1 MSNSKYM
8 TCCNCICTGWKYHK
22 TLCCYLDCFPLSNL
36 SMHGFLNIYI
46 VSILIRRSF
55 PTCPS
60 RGWSWTV
67 HCPRNPSRAFQ
78 SSCWG
83 WNFVWQLPWRSR
95 DLQLDPMVRPE
106 VCNPNS
112 FGLSFPKNSKGV
124 LGVQRVGQNFAH
136 QNHYTLPTIQPNLN
150 CKIKSKAATATLSI
164 KTPPWSSIERS
175 TYSVSHWSILCL
187 SRSRR
192 GMQIH

>member
-8 TCCNCICTGWKYHK
+8 TFLITVSVQVGNYTKHSVAISIATH
-22 TLCCYLDCFPLSNL
+22 FPTYPWTDFST
-36 SMHGFLNIYI
+36 SDV

-55 PTCPS
+55 PACPS

-95 DLQLDPMVRPE
+95 DLQLDPNCQMVRPE

-112 FGLSFPKNSKGV
+112 FGLSVPKIQKESLGGAKSWAKFCPSKSLHFG
-124 LGVQRVGQNFAH
+124 NDS
-136 QNHYTLPTIQPNLN
+136 TQPKL
-150 CKIKSKAATATLSI
+150 
-164 KTPPWSSIERS
+164 
-175 TYSVSHWSILCL
+175 
-187 SRSRR
+187 
-192 GMQIH
+192 QD

>member
-1 MSNSKYM
+1 MN
-8 TCCNCICTGWKYHK
+8 
-22 TLCCYLDCFPLSNL
+22 
-36 SMHGFLNIYI
+36 GFLNIWRCLHSHSTLI
-46 VSILIRRSF
+46 PCLSISRLELDCSLSEKSFSCIPVIMLGLKLRLATPMAVTWPTTGPELSDGQARSLQ
-55 PTCPS
+55 PKQLRVERS
-60 RGWSWTV
+60 K
-67 HCPRNPSRAFQ
+67 NP
-78 SSCWG
+78 
-83 WNFVWQLPWRSR
+83 
-95 DLQLDPMVRPE
+95 
-106 VCNPNS
+106 
-112 FGLSFPKNSKGV
+112 KGV

-136 QNHYTLPTIQPNLN
+136 QNHYTLATIQPNLN